1 MRYEF
6 QKAEKGRKTLTPSLQ
21 RDLLLKE
28 KSMHDIPEIREQNNL
43 SYQLNDIQ
51 ARLDWILCDKERF
64 ALRVKKQKALI
75 ALKAAQKQVYDK
87 FNNII

>member
-1 MRYEF
+1 
-6 QKAEKGRKTLTPSLQ
+6 
-21 RDLLLKE
+21 
-28 KSMHDIPEIREQNNL
+28 MHDIPEIRDQNNL

-51 ARLDWILCDKERF
+51 AKLEWVICDKERF

-75 ALKAAQKQVYDK
+75 ALKAAQKEVYDK

>member
-1 MRYEF
+1 
-6 QKAEKGRKTLTPSLQ
+6 
-21 RDLLLKE
+21 
-28 KSMHDIPEIREQNNL
+28 MHDIPEIREQNNL